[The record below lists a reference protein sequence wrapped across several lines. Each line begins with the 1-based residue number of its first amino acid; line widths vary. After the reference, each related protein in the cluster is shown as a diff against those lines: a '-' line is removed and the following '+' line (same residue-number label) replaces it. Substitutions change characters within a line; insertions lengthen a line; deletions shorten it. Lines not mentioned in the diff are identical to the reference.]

1 MAFKMG
7 FTGVMSTV
15 LSFIRPPIGPTGK
28 TLDSLDSPCGAETA
42 KFTLLGSNI
51 SHPPGVLEDDV
62 PFTKVGYASSLE
74 GVFQNHL
81 TSCKILG
88 MMDNYWQR
96 SSRIIICRIF
106 REDFM
111 AVYIDL
117 LESTNLS
124 SLSSVLTTSA
134 RLRPTRKFLPRDP

>member
-51 SHPPGVLEDDV
+51 PHPPGVL
-62 PFTKVGYASSLE
+62 
-74 GVFQNHL
+74 Q
-81 TSCKILG
+81 
-88 MMDNYWQR
+88 DN
-96 SSRIIICRIF
+96 
-106 REDFM
+106 
-111 AVYIDL
+111 L

-134 RLRPTRKFLPRDP
+134 RLRPTLFLALEP